1 MKRVLDAKWDMTT
14 ERTESTLSE
23 IARVELTHMDE
34 LKRVRET
41 CDTLIADARSE
52 AERVLAGIPAQCQ
65 AERKA
70 YVDGIRA
77 EAEVQASAIR
87 SQAAEHADQL
97 ETALDELTDYIVEE
111 IFHMMLPEPET
122 ADRPV
127 GETA

>member
-1 MKRVLDAKWDMTT
+1 MTT
-14 ERTESTLSE
+14 EQTESTLSE
-23 IARVELTHMDE
+23 IARVELTHVDE

-41 CDTLIADARSE
+41 CDTLIADARHE
-52 AERVLAGIPAQCQ
+52 VERVLAGIPAQCQ

-77 EAEVQASAIR
+77 EAEVQASEIR

-97 ETALDELTDYIVEE
+97 ETALDGLTDYIVEE

-122 ADRPV
+122 ADRSA
-127 GETA
+127 GEPA